1 VPRRIGF
8 IAAVSLVV
16 VALVATAATPA
27 VTPASGRFLRVGTA
41 RVQVLPGG
49 RLARVEITGTIGGV
63 GVSVSLPGAV
73 RIAHGSFAYSGRTI
87 WVWAVPPPT
96 ELPGTGT
103 VKGRFP
109 TTKRLTLSYDMRR
122 GGASLK
128 KSNVTLPA
136 A

>member
-1 VPRRIGF
+1 MGF
-8 IAAVSLVV
+8 IAAVLLVV
-16 VALVATAATPA
+16 VALLATAATTT
-27 VTPASGRFLRVGTA
+27 VTPLSGQFLKVGTA

-49 RLARVEITGTIGGV
+49 RFARVEITGTIGGV

-73 RIAHGSFAYSGRTI
+73 KIARGSFAYSGKTI
-87 WVWAVPPPT
+87 WVWAMPPPR

-103 VKGRFP
+103 VSGRFP
-109 TTKRLTLSYDMRR
+109 TAKRLTLSYNMKR

-128 KSNVTLPA
+128 QSNVTLPA